1 MTKRILLATCVLVT
15 SLGASDQALCL
26 GAGRDIGAVL
36 DKAVVDAEA
45 RQDPLLKYCV
55 KSFRSDLENAKRSAK
70 GSGSATKPTATR
82 FLWTVAEGSGGM
94 STTTRI
100 ETSTASHRID
110 VVLRSDD
117 GVEHGHVRPDQAE
130 KFDKAWL
137 QTMEG
142 PGREVSGIVDGSCT
156 LVTDGDRVRIF
167 APGQGVVVGDGDAL
181 QRLMAMVEQSLR

>member
-26 GAGRDIGAVL
+26 GAGRDMGAVL

-55 KSFRSDLENAKRSAK
+55 KSFRSDLENAKRSVKAL
-70 GSGSATKPTATR
+70 GSATKPTETR
-82 FLWTVAEGSGGM
+82 FLWTVSEGSGGM
-94 STTTRI
+94 STTAKI
-100 ETSTASHRID
+100 ETSTAPRRIN
-110 VVLRSDD
+110 VVLQSED
-117 GVEHGHVRPDQAE
+117 GMEHGQVRPDQTE

-156 LVTDGDRVRIF
+156 LVTDGERVRIF
-167 APGQGVVVGDGDAL
+167 APGQGVVVGYGDTL
-181 QRLMAMVEQSLR
+181 QQLIAMVEQLLR